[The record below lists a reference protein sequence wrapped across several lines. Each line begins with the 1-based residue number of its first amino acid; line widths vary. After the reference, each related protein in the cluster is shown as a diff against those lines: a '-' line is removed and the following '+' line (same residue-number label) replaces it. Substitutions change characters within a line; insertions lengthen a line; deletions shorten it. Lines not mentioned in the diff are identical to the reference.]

1 MPSGLAEKQTPRTAI
16 TETRLLPSFPSCMMW
31 RCNSSVKKRR
41 LFFFPLIIAWES
53 QGFYFFFIVPL
64 SVIVRESH
72 YYLWQLHSLHSPW
85 QGQRQM
91 ECSDYLGFIFQYCQN
106 LELSPVKMSPLSR
119 PMKLVSFFF
128 CFFFKMCPKNLLIL
142 QQESL
147 LKVCV
152 TFYEIPHGI
161 KTPLVSENMLLL

>member
-1 MPSGLAEKQTPRTAI
+1 MHTRYHPTELSFGKRDQAVSSCLHTGGERRRLMPSGLAEKQTPRTAI

-119 PMKLVSFFF
+119 PMKLVSLFF
-128 CFFFKMCPKNLLIL
+128 CFFF
-142 QQESL
+142 
-147 LKVCV
+147 LKCV
-152 TFYEIPHGI
+152 QKIF
-161 KTPLVSENMLLL
+161 